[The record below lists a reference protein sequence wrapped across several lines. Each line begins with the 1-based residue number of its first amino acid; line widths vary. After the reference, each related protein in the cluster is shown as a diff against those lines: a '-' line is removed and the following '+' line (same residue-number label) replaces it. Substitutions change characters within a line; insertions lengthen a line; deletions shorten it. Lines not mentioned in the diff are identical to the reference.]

1 MSPGAPRQEGLCSG
15 YALGLV
21 ATATQAPMVS
31 DGATGNPRGLFGL
44 DGAVGEGMSIG
55 TVKVFVPDRGVPGGG
70 IGYGYFN
77 CGVTAPEGEFADA
90 YRDVE
95 RVYDPA
101 NNEV

>member
-1 MSPGAPRQEGLCSG
+1 
-15 YALGLV
+15 
-21 ATATQAPMVS
+21 MVS

-44 DGAVGEGMSIG
+44 DGAVGDGMSIG